1 MKTKSE
7 LFDKVE
13 AAIDDAI
20 LIAWDGCHKM
30 YLAMDAK
37 QAAWFRAEYPHVVQD
52 SPDRMLDALMR
63 WWDESC
69 WLKFVNAVSTNEDD
83 PNAGFVSLIEQG
95 AGEDD
100 DMVECDRCGDTY
112 DEAKGDGW
120 CGLCPSC
127 ADDDNED

>member
-1 MKTKSE
+1 MKTKTE

-30 YLAMDAK
+30 YLAMDAT

-52 SPDRMLDALMR
+52 SPDRMLDTLLE

-69 WLKFVNAVSTNEDD
+69 WLKFVNAVWTNEDD
-83 PNAGFVSLIEQG
+83 PNAGFVSLIPQG
-95 AGEDD
+95 AEEDD
-100 DMVECDRCGDTY
+100 D
-112 DEAKGDGW
+112 DEDEDEDE
-120 CGLCPSC
+120 
-127 ADDDNED
+127 DDEY